1 MNKITIAGQPL
12 HSILSAAPA
21 VLIPFGFI
29 LDAMH
34 SATGDEDYAKASYLS
49 MGAGIVGGLAASAAG
64 VADYVANKP
73 QADQVQADSK
83 REGQLHA
90 ALTGAALLVG
100 AANLVLRRQG
110 AHARGGSL
118 ALTALSAA
126 GVLASEYLGKR
137 IGSEAG
143 ASGQHAEAGV
153 HAKQDDVRI
162 DHTATDVEQ
171 YVAAG
176 PSTMHAPE

>member
-1 MNKITIAGQPL
+1 MHKITIAGQPL

-21 VLIPFGFI
+21 ILIPFGFI

-34 SATGDEDYAKASYLS
+34 SATGDDDYAKASYLS
-49 MGAGIVGGLAASAAG
+49 MAGGIVGGLAAGAAG
-64 VADYVANKP
+64 VADYVADKP
-73 QADQVQADSK
+73 QGEARHES
-83 REGQLHA
+83 QLHA

-110 AHARGGSL
+110 SHARGGSL

-137 IGSEAG
+137 MGGSGE
-143 ASGQHAEAGV
+143 HAEAGV
-153 HAKQDDVRI
+153 HANQDDVRI
-162 DHTATDVEQ
+162 DHRAPDVEQ

-176 PSTMHAPE
+176 PSTLHAPE

>member
-12 HSILSAAPA
+12 HSILGAAPA
-21 VLIPFGFI
+21 ILIPFGFI

-49 MGAGIVGGLAASAAG
+49 MGAGIVGGLAAGAAG
-64 VADYVANKP
+64 VADYVADKP
-73 QADQVQADSK
+73 QGAKVQDETK
-83 REGQLHA
+83 RESQLHA

-110 AHARGGSL
+110 SHARGGSL

-126 GVLASEYLGKR
+126 GVLASEYLGR
-137 IGSEAG
+137 RMGGHSE
-143 ASGQHAEAGV
+143 SGEHAEAGV
-153 HAKQDDVRI
+153 HADGQDVRI
-162 DHTATDVEQ
+162 DHRAPDVEQ

-176 PSTMHAPE
+176 PSSLHAPE

>member
-12 HSILSAAPA
+12 HSILGAAPA

-49 MGAGIVGGLAASAAG
+49 MGAGIVGGLAAGAAG
-64 VADYVANKP
+64 VADYVADKP
-73 QADQVQADSK
+73 QAESK

-100 AANLVLRRQG
+100 AANLVLRRSG

-118 ALTALSAA
+118 ALSALSAA

-137 IGSEAG
+137 MGSEAG
-143 ASGQHAEAGV
+143 ASGEHAEAGV
-153 HAKQDDVRI
+153 HARQDDVRI
-162 DHTATDVEQ
+162 DHSVTDVEQ
-171 YVAAG
+171 YVVAG
-176 PSTMHAPE
+176 PSTVHAPE

>member
-49 MGAGIVGGLAASAAG
+49 MGAGIVGGLAASVAG
-64 VADYVANKP
+64 VADYVADKP
-73 QADQVQADSK
+73 QMDAAPEAK
-83 REGQLHA
+83 RDGQIHA
-90 ALTGAALLVG
+90 ALTAGALLVG

-110 AHARGGSL
+110 SHARGGSL

-137 IGSEAG
+137 LAEPGE
-143 ASGQHAEAGV
+143 HAEAGV
-153 HAKQDDVRI
+153 HTDEDKVRI
-162 DHTATDVEQ
+162 DHTAPDVEQ

>member
-12 HSILSAAPA
+12 HSILGAAPA
-21 VLIPFGFI
+21 ILIPFGFI

-49 MGAGIVGGLAASAAG
+49 MGAGIVGGLAAGAAG
-64 VADYVANKP
+64 VADYVADKP
-73 QADQVQADSK
+73 QGEAK

-110 AHARGGSL
+110 SHARGGSL

-126 GVLASEYLGKR
+126 GVLASEYLGR
-137 IGSEAG
+137 RMGGDSD
-143 ASGQHAEAGV
+143 SGEHAEAGV
-153 HAKQDDVRI
+153 HADGQDVRI
-162 DHTATDVEQ
+162 DHRAPDVEQ

-176 PSTMHAPE
+176 PSSLHAPD

>member
-12 HSILSAAPA
+12 HSILGAAPSI
-21 VLIPFGFI
+21 LIPFGFI

-49 MGAGIVGGLAASAAG
+49 MGAGIVGGLAAGAAG
-64 VADYVANKP
+64 VADYVADKP
-73 QADQVQADSK
+73 EGEAK

-100 AANLVLRRQG
+100 AAHLVLRRQG
-110 AHARGGSL
+110 SHARGGSL

-126 GVLASEYLGKR
+126 GVLAAGYLGR
-137 IGSEAG
+137 RMGGDSA
-143 ASGQHAEAGV
+143 
-153 HAKQDDVRI
+153 
-162 DHTATDVEQ
+162 
-171 YVAAG
+171 
-176 PSTMHAPE
+176 

>member
-12 HSILSAAPA
+12 HSVLSAAPA
-21 VLIPFGFI
+21 ILIPFGFI

-49 MGAGIVGGLAASAAG
+49 MGAGIVGGLAASVAG
-64 VADYVANKP
+64 VADYVAEKP
-73 QADQVQADSK
+73 QAAEAK

-110 AHARGGSL
+110 SHARGGSL

-137 IGSEAG
+137 MSNDTGTGGTE
-143 ASGQHAEAGV
+143 HAEAGV
-153 HAKQDDVRI
+153 HTDADKVRI
-162 DHTATDVEQ
+162 DHTVTDVEQ
-171 YVAAG
+171 YVTAG
-176 PSTMHAPE
+176 PSTKHAPE

>member
-12 HSILSAAPA
+12 HSILGAAPA
-21 VLIPFGFI
+21 ILIPFGFI

-49 MGAGIVGGLAASAAG
+49 MAGGIVGGLAAGAAG
-64 VADYVANKP
+64 VADYVAEKP
-73 QADQVQADSK
+73 QGEAK

-137 IGSEAG
+137 MGGGE
-143 ASGQHAEAGV
+143 HAEAGV
-153 HAKQDDVRI
+153 HTDDDKVRI
-162 DHTATDVEQ
+162 DHTAPDVEQ

-176 PSTMHAPE
+176 PSPMHAPE